1 MSTNG
6 PNTSEPQLLIVE
18 DEPAIADALQFVLR
32 AEGFTTSHAPTLGAA
47 RSALQASLAPA
58 ARPYDLVILDIGLP
72 DGSGFDLCREMRHHS
87 QNALRDTPI
96 LFLSARHEE
105 IDRILGLELGADD
118 YVVKP
123 FSPREVAARI
133 RAILRRRPAIAVAAE
148 SPQAPTQN
156 ATQSTTQQVT
166 QQHTQRAARTA
177 AAVPPGPIYADLD
190 SACARVH
197 GEKVEL
203 TRNELLLLHH
213 LQTHPGKVYSRR
225 QLMEAVWEEPDS
237 AAERTVD
244 THIKSLRKKIPAAP
258 IATHRG
264 FGYSWQTENNH

>member
-1 MSTNG
+1 MDL
-6 PNTSEPQLLIVE
+6 QLLIVE

-32 AEGFTTSHAPTLGAA
+32 AEGFSTCHAPTLGAA
-47 RSALQASLAPA
+47 REALLASLAPTA
-58 ARPYDLVILDIGLP
+58 NPFALVLLDIGLP
-72 DGSGFDLCREMRHHS
+72 DGSGFDLCREMRSHTQS
-87 QNALRDTPI
+87 TLRDLPI

-133 RAILRRRPAIAVAAE
+133 RAILRRRPAPVAAAE
-148 SPQAPTQN
+148 SPQQLTQTS
-156 ATQSTTQQVT
+156 TQS
-166 QQHTQRAARTA
+166 A
-177 AAVPPGPIYADLD
+177 AAEPAAIYADLD

-203 TRNELLLLHH
+203 TRNELLLLQH
-213 LQTHPGKVYSRR
+213 LQTHPDKVYTRR

-264 FGYSWQTENNH
+264 FGYSWQTESPH